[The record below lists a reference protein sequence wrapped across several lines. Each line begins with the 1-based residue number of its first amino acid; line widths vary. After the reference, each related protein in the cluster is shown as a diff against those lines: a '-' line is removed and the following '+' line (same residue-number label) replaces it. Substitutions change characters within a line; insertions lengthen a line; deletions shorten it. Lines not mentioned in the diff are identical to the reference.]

1 MKRTFL
7 AALAVAMLLVPVAL
21 AGSNSLTVRPDAPTT
36 ATGVW
41 FDVTVGGN
49 RDFIAVEVTCGD
61 AYGAI
66 VNVVLDANGVGASQ
80 TIYPPA
86 GRCEA
91 QLQIRKQQLRA
102 RVLDTKTFTVLP

>member
-1 MKRTFL
+1 MRRILLTVL
-7 AALAVAMLLVPVAL
+7 AGALLLVPVAL
-21 AGSNSLTVRPDAPTT
+21 AGNNSLTILPSAPTT
-36 ATGVW
+36 ATGVH
-41 FDVTVGGN
+41 FGVTVGGN

-61 AYGAI
+61 AYGTI
-66 VNVVLDANGVGASQ
+66 VNVPVDADGVGTSQ

-86 GRCEA
+86 GTCEA